1 MEYIEFESPIR
12 ELEEQLKKTK
22 QLQTETGQDLSRTM
36 REIEKSIISTRKDI
50 QKNLSPWQ
58 KVQLSRHPSRPYTLA
73 YIQAITN
80 GNFLELHGDR
90 GVKDDK
96 AMVGGLG
103 IIDGE
108 SYMLIGQQKGINTKM
123 RQYRN
128 FGMANPEGYLKA
140 LRLMKMAEKFN
151 RPVIT
156 FIDTPGA
163 FPGLEA

>member
-36 REIEKSIISTRKDI
+36 LEIEKSIISTRKDI

-96 AMVGGLG
+96 AMVG
-103 IIDGE
+103 
-108 SYMLIGQQKGINTKM
+108 
-123 RQYRN
+123 
-128 FGMANPEGYLKA
+128 
-140 LRLMKMAEKFN
+140 
-151 RPVIT
+151 
-156 FIDTPGA
+156 
-163 FPGLEA
+163 